1 MRRDIFVVVFRM
13 SSRLSDRICDRH
25 IDDGTH
31 FFHGETIEVMSLVF
45 KRDRK
50 EKMLCR
56 LNCVDCLISSKT
68 EIKRLDPFDFF
79 FVHFI
84 SFQIRTST
92 TMSHTGDTYAEAIL
106 RTLSSFEHPR
116 SFVNGVSRDIH
127 FLPAFTLFV
136 SSGT

>member
-1 MRRDIFVVVFRM
+1 MRRDIFVVVFHM

-31 FFHGETIEVMSLVF
+31 FFHGETIEVMSFVF
-45 KRDRK
+45 ERDRK

-56 LNCVDCLISSKT
+56 LHSVDCLISSKT
-68 EIKRLDPFDFF
+68 EIIRLDPFDFYSL
-79 FVHFI
+79 FI
-84 SFQIRTST
+84 SFQIRTT
-92 TMSHTGDTYAEAIL
+92 TAMSNTGDTYAEAIL

-116 SFVNGVSRDIH
+116 SFVNGVSWDIH
-127 FLPAFTLFV
+127 FLPSFTLFV